1 MKLNFLNQSTEYR
14 RNMILNGNT
23 LKTLLFLSVPTLM
36 LSLVQ
41 CLMPLSDSFFINNVA
56 GTYVAGAVAF
66 CQPVINL
73 MVALSQGL
81 GVATMAM
88 IGQMN
93 GRGDFKGARHLST
106 QIFVLGFCIG
116 LCLAPILAILSI
128 PLGNSVDATLTD
140 NVTKYIALYAVV
152 LPFQF
157 LIAIFNAIK
166 NATGKPE
173 STFTPMAIMLV
184 LKIIF
189 SLIFIVWLRLEVFG
203 CVLASFC
210 ATFLVAC
217 WMFYV
222 LFVHKGDDQLTLKG
236 FRFDFGILKE
246 LIRLG
251 VPSMLNSVMLSL
263 GFLLINFEVRE
274 YGAVALTGQSIAN
287 SISQICF
294 NLPSAFGSAVTTMVS
309 MNIGAGFSQKAKKSC
324 TTATILSIVTAVI
337 MIAIMVPL
345 APYITVFFTKD
356 PQVMEMANK
365 ALSIYVYAVIGF
377 GICMVQQGAFIG
389 LGRTK
394 IPLIAGILRIW
405 LFRYLFI
412 LCTESFLGVYSVFWG
427 NLFSNCMAA
436 VVTTILILRTKWV
449 SVIPQSKSFKKE
461 ETEQE
466 LSEESEPVP
475 VSEKK

>member
-1 MKLNFLNQSTEYR
+1 M
-14 RNMILNGNT
+14 
-23 LKTLLFLSVPTLM
+23 
-36 LSLVQ
+36 
-41 CLMPLSDSFFINNVA
+41 
-56 GTYVAGAVAF
+56 
-66 CQPVINL
+66 
-73 MVALSQGL
+73 
-81 GVATMAM
+81 
-88 IGQMN
+88 
-93 GRGDFKGARHLST
+93 
-106 QIFVLGFCIG
+106 
-116 LCLAPILAILSI
+116 
-128 PLGNSVDATLTD
+128 DATLTD

-157 LIAIFNAIK
+157 LIALFNGIK

-222 LFVHKGDDQLTLKG
+222 LFIHKGDDQLTLKG
-236 FRFDFGILKE
+236 FKFDFSILKE

-263 GFLLINFEVRE
+263 GFLLINFEVRK

-309 MNIGAGFSQKAKKSC
+309 MNIGAGFSKKAKKSC

-345 APYITVFFTKD
+345 APYITVYFTKD

-365 ALSIYVYAVIGF
+365 ALSIYVYAVVGF

-394 IPLIAGILRIW
+394 IPLVAGILRIW

-436 VVTTILILRTKWV
+436 LVTTILILRTKWV
-449 SVIPQSKSFKKE
+449 SAIPQSKHFEKAPATVSPE
-461 ETEQE
+461 ETV
-466 LSEESEPVP
+466 SEEQ
-475 VSEKK
+475 